1 MWGWGGVQ
9 VFLTNNFISSYG
21 HGIID
26 IIVYIGSFPACGYIN
41 FNFETSNRFVPFSY
55 NQMIKI
61 LSHASRWS
69 LRCCNSEVLDFAT
82 SKISST
88 SLTSHH
94 PEQLNHLNLAF
105 LGLSLSFSFHSVLC
119 WKKRILRLFL
129 PSLLCCTSR
138 VVQLFFIWV
147 ANKNMRVGG

>member
-1 MWGWGGVQ
+1 M
-9 VFLTNNFISSYG
+9 
-21 HGIID
+21 
-26 IIVYIGSFPACGYIN
+26 
-41 FNFETSNRFVPFSY
+41 PFTYLYY

-82 SKISST
+82 SKIFST

-147 ANKNMRVGG
+147 ANKNESRRLKSLNWKYFLWYFNVNRLNRWHSYWFY